1 MPLLA
6 LRSPVWECIW
16 GLGLNGVIVVSA
28 RRHLGRL
35 FSINPQVTDSF
46 SQIGALAAVAY
57 FVLSF
62 FFYAFAV
69 LKAQA
74 RSMPIMVGF
83 AFGAWLVGVPM
94 AYMLGVNQSH
104 PSLVGIWHGMIC
116 GYAVTSAITF
126 TVAIGWPNWHLEA
139 QKAVARSHIK
149 TKQFLPPQ
157 EIAMLLARDASA
169 RLATATRSLQRSA
182 TSTYTVSN
190 SNEVL
195 QPESHVTRRNDSV
208 SLRGP
213 SCDTARDRYMYRLG
227 SAEPRG
233 FASTAPRQQ
242 I

>member
-1 MPLLA
+1 MMELYLFATSPLYAVISASVTRMGMHLGAGKPSEARLA
-6 LRSPVWECIW
+6 AKVCGKCVAL
-16 GLGLNGVIVVSA
+16 LTGLNGVIVVSA

-157 EIAMLLARDASA
+157 EIAMLLA
-169 RLATATRSLQRSA
+169 
-182 TSTYTVSN
+182 
-190 SNEVL
+190 
-195 QPESHVTRRNDSV
+195 
-208 SLRGP
+208 
-213 SCDTARDRYMYRLG
+213 
-227 SAEPRG
+227 
-233 FASTAPRQQ
+233 
-242 I
+242 